1 MNWLSQWIHSTT
13 TILMWVGVI
22 FFLWAAAISALRGL
36 LASIRYL
43 RATTKGEKYA
53 QESDDEDRISNFSI
67 LGTPDLIINVVMGG
81 FIAVAMWVVML
92 LRGSAEE
99 ALQWSAAIMGWA
111 MLLLGVTAMVRCSK
125 RARAKGKKMKPNA
138 LLGLM
143 YVTSSGT
150 ALSSTLSN
158 GLQMSE
164 HWSMANLIQ
173 AGLSAGSTDVDF
185 VNGVMGAYG
194 VPGLVTLAVY
204 TVLFLVWGML
214 VPEVLLHSVFLAG
227 SALGGRAVIVGSKL
241 ESAERLFMV
250 SIALYLVTHLISSGL
265 WAS

>member
-1 MNWLSQWIHSTT
+1 MNLSQWLNSATLVLLLVSVI
-13 TILMWVGVI
+13 I
-22 FFLWAAAISALRGL
+22 FFVRAAISAVGGVTT
-36 LASIRYL
+36 SIRYL
-43 RATTKGEKYA
+43 RATTKGEEYTR
-53 QESDDEDRISNFSI
+53 ESDDEDRILSSSI
-67 LGTPDLIINVVMGG
+67 LGGPDIIINLVMGG
-81 FIAVAMWVVML
+81 FVAAAMWVVML

-125 RARAKGKKMKPNA
+125 RARAKGKKMKRNA
-138 LLGLM
+138 VVGLV
-143 YVTSSGT
+143 YVVSSGT

-204 TVLFLVWGML
+204 TVLFFVWGML

-241 ESAERLFMV
+241 ESAQRLFTV
-250 SIALYLVTHLISSGL
+250 SIALYLAMFLVSSGL
-265 WAS
+265 LAR

>member
-53 QESDDEDRISNFSI
+53 QESDDEDRIFSFSI

-81 FIAVAMWVVML
+81 FVAVAMWVVML
-92 LRGSAEE
+92 LRGPAEE
-99 ALQWSAAIMGWA
+99 ALQLGAAILGLA
-111 MLLLGVTAMVRCSK
+111 VLLLGLTAMVRCFR

-158 GLQMSE
+158 GLQTSE

-214 VPEVLLHSVFLAG
+214 VPEVLLHSVFLTA
-227 SALGGRAVIVGSKL
+227 SALGGRAVIVGSKS
-241 ESAERLFMV
+241 ESAQRLFTV
-250 SIALYLVTHLISSGL
+250 SIALYLAMYLVSSGL
-265 WAS
+265 LAR

>member
-53 QESDDEDRISNFSI
+53 QESDDEDRIFSFSI

-81 FIAVAMWVVML
+81 FVAAVMWVVML
-92 LRGSAEE
+92 QQSSSVE
-99 ALQWSAAIMGWA
+99 ALVWVADISVFAV
-111 MLLLGVTAMVRCSK
+111 LLLGLTAMVRCSK
-125 RARAKGKKMKPNA
+125 RARAKGKKMKRNA
-138 LLGLM
+138 VVGLM
-143 YVTSSGT
+143 YVASSGT
-150 ALSSTLSN
+150 FLSQILSN
-158 GLQMSE
+158 GLQTNE
-164 HWSMANLIQ
+164 HWSMVNLIQ
-173 AGLSAGSTDVDF
+173 AGLSAGPTDVDF

-194 VPGLVTLAVY
+194 VPGLVALAVH
-204 TVLFLVWGML
+204 TVLFFAWGML
-214 VPEVLLHSVFLAG
+214 VPEVLLHSVFLTA

-241 ESAERLFMV
+241 ESAQRLFTV
-250 SIALYLVTHLISSGL
+250 SIALYLAMYLVSSGL
-265 WAS
+265 LAR

>member
-22 FFLWAAAISALRGL
+22 FLLGAAAISALRGL

-43 RATTKGEKYA
+43 RATMKGEKYA
-53 QESDDEDRISNFSI
+53 QESDDEDRIFSFSI

-81 FIAVAMWVVML
+81 FVAVAMWVVML

-158 GLQMSE
+158 GLQTSE

-194 VPGLVTLAVY
+194 VPGLVALAAY
-204 TVLFLVWGML
+204 TVLFFVWGML
-214 VPEVLLHSVFLAG
+214 VPEVLLHSVFLAA

-241 ESAERLFMV
+241 ESSERLFMV
-250 SIALYLVTHLISSGL
+250 SIALYLAMYLVSSGL

>member
-1 MNWLSQWIHSTT
+1 MNLSQWLNSATLVLLLVSVI
-13 TILMWVGVI
+13 I
-22 FFLWAAAISALRGL
+22 FFVRAAISAVGGVTT
-36 LASIRYL
+36 SIRYL
-43 RATTKGEKYA
+43 RATTKGEEYTR
-53 QESDDEDRISNFSI
+53 ESDDEDRILSSSI
-67 LGTPDLIINVVMGG
+67 LGGPDIIINVVMGG
-81 FIAVAMWVVML
+81 FVAAAMWVVML

-125 RARAKGKKMKPNA
+125 RARAKGKKMKRNA
-138 LLGLM
+138 VVGLV
-143 YVTSSGT
+143 YVVSSGSF
-150 ALSSTLSN
+150 LSSTLSN

>member
-22 FFLWAAAISALRGL
+22 FLLGAAAISALRGL

-43 RATTKGEKYA
+43 RATMKGEKYA

>member
-43 RATTKGEKYA
+43 RATMKGEKYA
-53 QESDDEDRISNFSI
+53 QESDDEDRIFSFSI

-81 FIAVAMWVVML
+81 FVAVAMWVVML
-92 LRGSAEE
+92 LRGPAEE
-99 ALQWSAAIMGWA
+99 ALQLGAAILGLA
-111 MLLLGVTAMVRCSK
+111 VLLLSVTAMVRCSK
-125 RARAKGKKMKPNA
+125 RARAKGKKMKRNA
-138 LLGLM
+138 VVGLM
-143 YVTSSGT
+143 YVASSGT
-150 ALSSTLSN
+150 FLSQILSS
-158 GLQMSE
+158 GLQTNE
-164 HWSMANLIQ
+164 HWSMVNLIQ
-173 AGLSAGSTDVDF
+173 AGLSAGPTDVDF
-185 VNGVMGAYG
+185 VNGVMGTYG
-194 VPGLVTLAVY
+194 VPGLVALAVY
-204 TVLFLVWGML
+204 TVLFFAWGML
-214 VPEVLLHSVFLAG
+214 VPEVLLHSVFLTA

-250 SIALYLVTHLISSGL
+250 SIALYLAMYLVSSGL

>member
-53 QESDDEDRISNFSI
+53 QESDDEDRIFSFSI

-81 FIAVAMWVVML
+81 FVAAVMWVVML

-99 ALQWSAAIMGWA
+99 ALQWIAAIMGWA

-125 RARAKGKKMKPNA
+125 RARAKGKKMKRNA
-138 LLGLM
+138 VVGLM
-143 YVTSSGT
+143 YVASSGT
-150 ALSSTLSN
+150 FLSQILSN

-204 TVLFLVWGML
+204 TVLFLVWECL
-214 VPEVLLHSVFLAG
+214 FRKFCCTLFSLPVVRWEVVL
-227 SALGGRAVIVGSKL
+227 
-241 ESAERLFMV
+241 
-250 SIALYLVTHLISSGL
+250 
-265 WAS
+265 

>member
-1 MNWLSQWIHSTT
+1 MNWLSHWIHSATS
-13 TILMWVGVI
+13 ILMWAGVI
-22 FFLWAAAISALRGL
+22 FIFWAAAISAVRGMIV
-36 LASIRYL
+36 SIRYL
-43 RATTKGEKYA
+43 RAKMKGEKYA
-53 QESDDEDRISNFSI
+53 QESDDEDRIWNFSFS
-67 LGTPDLIINVVMGG
+67 GTPDLVLNVMMGG
-81 FIAVAMWVVML
+81 FVAAAMWVVML
-92 LRGSAEE
+92 QQSSSVE
-99 ALQWSAAIMGWA
+99 ALVWVADISVFAV
-111 MLLLGVTAMVRCSK
+111 LLLGLTAMVRCFR

-158 GLQMSE
+158 GLQTSE

-173 AGLSAGSTDVDF
+173 AGLSAGPTDVDF

-204 TVLFLVWGML
+204 TVLFFVWGML

-227 SALGGRAVIVGSKL
+227 SALGGRAVIVGSKS
-241 ESAERLFMV
+241 ESAQRLFTV
-250 SIALYLVTHLISSGL
+250 SIALYLAMYLMSSGL
-265 WAS
+265 LAR